1 MSKRVSKSG
10 SISRRR
16 LLATASAG
24 AALAASPLGINLLHA
39 QQPPI
44 RIGMSMPQTGGLAG
58 GGKPSLLGIEIWRDD
73 VNAKGGLLGGRKIEL
88 VVYDDKSSASETPAI
103 YSKLIDVDKVDLLFA
118 PYATVPTAPIMP
130 MVKQRGLL
138 LIGNFSFQVN
148 SKVGHDMWFN
158 NAPWGPPDSWASS
171 FLDIGQKAGG
181 KSMALLAADQEF
193 AQNLAK
199 TAREVA
205 GKRNLPV
212 VFDQSYPPN
221 TVEFSSIIRALK
233 AAKPDIVYV
242 ASYPPDSAGILR
254 AVNEIGVGD
263 NVKLFG
269 GGMVGLQFGT
279 VMENMGSLL
288 NGVVNYNSWLPEKS
302 MYFDGTK
309 EFFEKYTK
317 RAIEAKVDP
326 LGYYLAPF
334 GYASGQLVEQAIN
347 ATKSLD
353 QKGLAKYL
361 RENTHNTIVGPIAF
375 SADGER
381 KETAV
386 LQAQFRGVAD
396 KNIEQFRSSG
406 KQVILFPEKLKS
418 GELVAPFEAAR
429 K

>member
-1 MSKRVSKSG
+1 MSKKVSKSG

-16 LLATASAG
+16 LLATAGAG
-24 AALAASPLGINLLHA
+24 AALAASPLGVNLLHA

-73 VNAKGGLLGGRKIEL
+73 VNAKGGLLGRKVEL

-118 PYATVPTAPIMP
+118 PYATVTTAPIMQ

-148 SKVGHDMWFN
+148 SKIGHDMWFN

-171 FLDIGQKAGG
+171 FLDIGQKVGG
-181 KSMALLAADQEF
+181 KSIALLAADQEF

-205 GKRNLPV
+205 GKRNMPV
-212 VFDQSYPPN
+212 VFDQAYPPN

-263 NVKLFG
+263 SVKIFG
-269 GGMVGLQFGT
+269 GGMVGLQFGS
-279 VMENMGSLL
+279 VMENLGSLL

-302 MYFDGTK
+302 MFFDGTK
-309 EFFEKYTK
+309 EFFEKYSK
-317 RAIEAKVDP
+317 RAVEAKVDP

-361 RENTHNTIVGPIAF
+361 RENTHKTIVGPIEF

-386 LQAQFRGVAD
+386 LQAQFRGVVD
-396 KNIEQFRSSG
+396 KNIEQFRTSG
-406 KQVILFPEKLKS
+406 KQVILFPENLKS
-418 GELVAPFEAAR
+418 GELIVPFEAAR

>member
-1 MSKRVSKSG
+1 MRKKAGSG

-24 AALAASPLGINLLHA
+24 AALAASPFGSSLLQA
-39 QQPPI
+39 EQAPI
-44 RIGMSMPQTGGLAG
+44 KIGMSMPQTGGLAA
-58 GGKPSLLGIEIWRDD
+58 GGKSSLLGIEIWRDD
-73 VNAKGGLLGGRKIEL
+73 VNAKGGLLGRKVEL

-171 FLDIGQKAGG
+171 FLDIGQKVGG
-181 KSMALLAADQEF
+181 KSIALLTADQEF

-205 GKRNLPV
+205 TKRNMPI
-212 VFDQSYPPN
+212 VFDQVYPPN
-221 TVEFSSIIRALK
+221 TVEFSSIIGALK
-233 AAKPDIVYV
+233 VTKPDVVYV

-254 AVNEIGVGD
+254 AVNEIGIGD
-263 NVKLFG
+263 NVKVFG
-269 GGMVGLQFGT
+269 GGMVGLQFGA
-279 VMENMGSLL
+279 VMENLGSLL

-302 MYFDGTK
+302 MYFEGTK
-309 EFFEKYTK
+309 EFFETYTK
-317 RAIEAKVDP
+317 RAVQAKVDP

-334 GYASGQLVEQAIN
+334 GYTSGQLVEQAIK
-347 ATKSLD
+347 AVGSLD
-353 QKGLAKYL
+353 QKAIAKYL
-361 RENTHNTIVGPIAF
+361 RENTHKTIVGPIAF
-375 SADGER
+375 SPDGER

-386 LQAQFRGVAD
+386 LQAQFRGVVD
-396 KNIEQFRSSG
+396 KNIEQFRNAG
-406 KQVILFPEKLKS
+406 KQVILFPENLKS
-418 GELVAPFEAAR
+418 GELVSPFEVAR
-429 K
+429 T